1 MYRLTR
7 LAAWCVYS
15 MRYPAYKPVGS
26 FFRRP
31 YGTKQEI
38 PIRYSVQNT
47 VAVRRNPAPS
57 NCQNPRAPP
66 RRPRPAAAGSPVPP
80 ALPCQA
86 PSLPRHGSRC
96 TTPPPNRPT
105 VDRISL
111 ALALHLVQRPP
122 SRPTAPFPTS
132 GSPGCPVPFPWISSW
147 LPLLRSWNPQQQEH
161 CESLW
166 VMAAVDVR
174 HLSTSSF
181 SFQFSLCYLIVYM
194 VYDV

>member
-7 LAAWCVYS
+7 LSAWCVYS

-86 PSLPRHGSRC
+86 PSLP
-96 TTPPPNRPT
+96 PW
-105 VDRISL
+105 ISL
-111 ALALHLVQRPP
+111 HHATTQPANRRPHLLGLGPP
-122 SRPTAPFPTS
+122 SRAATAVKTDRPFPNQRLSRLSCSLPLHLLLAPAAPFLKPPTAGALF
-132 GSPGCPVPFPWISSW
+132 VKAKFE
-147 LPLLRSWNPQQQEH
+147 PLS
-161 CESLW
+161 
-166 VMAAVDVR
+166 
-174 HLSTSSF
+174 
-181 SFQFSLCYLIVYM
+181 
-194 VYDV
+194 